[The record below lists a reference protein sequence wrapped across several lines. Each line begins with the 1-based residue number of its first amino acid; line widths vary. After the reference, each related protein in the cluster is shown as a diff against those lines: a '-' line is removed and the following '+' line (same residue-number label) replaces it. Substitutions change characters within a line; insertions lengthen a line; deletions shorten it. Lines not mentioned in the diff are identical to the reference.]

1 MAAWFDITHELPPH
15 HHNHQH
21 HTNGHHNHQASHH
34 SSNSSS
40 IAGTHM
46 APNQRSSMQQQQ
58 YGREGLYQQQQ
69 RPSGPYSPWPQQPQP
84 RPSGPHSAWPN
95 PAYTT
100 LAQQQQPQQA
110 AAGVVTNPGGVM
122 SHPISNDADVDWAP
136 SSPPDPH
143 RYVECSAELVVEPGA
158 ALDHQTR
165 SHRRVGSNADR
176 LACILCFKATSCKV
190 GGRPSGCIALRK

>member
-1 MAAWFDITHELPPH
+1 VSLQQRPPSTQEHLNHTHHSSHHHRQLKDDGSLKIIMLLSLSLTLLLIPWVSRHPEFLIAPVLLACTPVVGNGVRPVLKEVAAGVVTVMKLFGMAAWFDITHELPPH

-69 RPSGPYSPWPQQPQP
+69 RPSG
-84 RPSGPHSAWPN
+84 
-95 PAYTT
+95 
-100 LAQQQQPQQA
+100 
-110 AAGVVTNPGGVM
+110 
-122 SHPISNDADVDWAP
+122 
-136 SSPPDPH
+136 
-143 RYVECSAELVVEPGA
+143 C
-158 ALDHQTR
+158 
-165 SHRRVGSNADR
+165 
-176 LACILCFKATSCKV
+176 ACC
-190 GGRPSGCIALRK
+190 